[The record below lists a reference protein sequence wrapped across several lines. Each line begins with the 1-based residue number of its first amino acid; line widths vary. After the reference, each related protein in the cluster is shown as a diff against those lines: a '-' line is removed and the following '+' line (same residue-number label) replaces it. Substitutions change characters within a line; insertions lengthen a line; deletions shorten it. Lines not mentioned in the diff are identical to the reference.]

1 MSRLLRLLAG
11 SALSALGALAACSRP
26 APPAAQS
33 ASTPTTS
40 PAARPSVLL
49 ITVDTLRAD
58 HLSSWGYARATSPT
72 IDRLAAEGVRFASA
86 WAQWPKTGPSFASL
100 FSATYPKDNG
110 NVRQVGIPLSCR
122 LTLLAERLRRAGYAT
137 RAVVANGALAREY
150 RFDQGFDDYVEVWK
164 GVEELS
170 RIDKTRATRVTDL
183 ALASAGALPADRPWF
198 LWVHYIDPHAPYS
211 PPPPFADR
219 FQGDATFGDGG
230 RELRVF
236 PRRRQE
242 MVGVGRGQLIDGER
256 RLGFYVARYD
266 AEIAYADAEI
276 GRLLAGLRESGR
288 LDDTVTAFTSDHGES
303 LGEHEYYFNHG
314 RFAFE
319 TCLHVP
325 LVVHWPGRLAPRVD
339 SAPVALVDLAPTLLD
354 LAGVPLEDG
363 RWAQG
368 ASLRARLDPP
378 SAAATG
384 TPPAP
389 IFAEGGTASERK
401 WLKAVRDGRWKFLH
415 APLEGEQRWIA
426 GRGRD
431 FVLYDLEADP
441 GETTDLAKLEPE
453 VAERLKRELWR
464 WWNAPRHDCETDAE
478 ACAEDRPVDDETTRQ
493 LEALGY
499 L

>member
-1 MSRLLRLLAG
+1 VSRPLRPLAG
-11 SALSALGALAACSRP
+11 SACVWLVSLGWLGTLAACSRP
-26 APPAAQS
+26 APPPSAA
-33 ASTPTTS
+33 AAPAAA
-40 PAARPSVLL
+40 AARPNVLL

-58 HLSSWGYARATSPT
+58 HLSSWGYGRETSPT

-122 LTLLAERLRRAGYAT
+122 LTLLAEVLRRSGYAT

-150 RFDQGFDDYVEVWK
+150 RFDQGFDDYLEVWK
-164 GVEELS
+164 GVDELS

-183 ALASAGALPADRPWF
+183 ALASAGSLPADRPWF
-198 LWVHYIDPHAPYS
+198 LWVHYIDPHAPYA
-211 PPPPFADR
+211 PPAPYAER
-219 FQGDATFGDGG
+219 FQGDAAFGDGG

-242 MVGVGRGQLIDGER
+242 MAGVGRGQILDGQT

-276 GRLLAGLRESGR
+276 GRLLAGLGAAGR

-339 SAPVALVDLAPTLLD
+339 AAPAALVDLAPTLLD
-354 LAGVPLEDG
+354 LAGVPLDGG

-368 ASLRARLDPP
+368 RSLRERLEGRAPE
-378 SAAATG
+378 A
-384 TPPAP
+384 PAP
-389 IFAEGGTASERK
+389 VFAEGGTASERQ
-401 WLKAVRDGRWKFLH
+401 WLKTVRDGRWKFVH

-426 GRGRD
+426 GRGRA

-441 GETTDLAKLEPE
+441 GETTDVAAAHPE

-464 WWNAPRHDCETDAE
+464 WWNAPRHACETDAE
-478 ACAEDRPVDDETTRQ
+478 TCADDRPVEDETTRQ